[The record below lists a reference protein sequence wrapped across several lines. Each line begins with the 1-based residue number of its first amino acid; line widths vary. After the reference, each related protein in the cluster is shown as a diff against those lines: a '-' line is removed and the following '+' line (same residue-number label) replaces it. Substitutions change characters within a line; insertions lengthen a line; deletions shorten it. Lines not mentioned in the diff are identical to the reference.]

1 MTSSSISSRTK
12 FVRTTTTIATIF
24 SYSICLLLP
33 PLASTFSPFL
43 LLPSSIS
50 SPSSSHERS
59 RFHSTGTEIATSP
72 QHRNTNRNRNTQTN
86 TRSSIL
92 TAASTAIM
100 SSANPNNEAEPRRTS
115 QPSMGATRN
124 PRPPTLPIIFVHV
137 SVWYTVPN
145 DFAYC
150 SRYLIRY
157 LILYLFI
164 LWCAMRVLL
173 MLLTSLIRR
182 ATVSP
187 EADVDGSQSHGGV
200 SRRHSW
206 EC

>member
-1 MTSSSISSRTK
+1 MVILSPLSTVVIPSRSHPPSTDTIQPLIATTKQSETGHKSFSYSLILMTSSSISSRAK

-86 TRSSIL
+86 NRSSIL

-100 SSANPNNEAEPRRTS
+100 SSANPNNGGRAS
-115 QPSMGATRN
+115 QNIPTFDGSDEKSKAT
-124 PRPPTLPIIFVHV
+124 
-137 SVWYTVPN
+137 
-145 DFAYC
+145 DFANY
-150 SRYLIRY
+150 
-157 LILYLFI
+157 F
-164 LWCAMRVLL
+164 CACECMV
-173 MLLTSLIRR
+173 
-182 ATVSP
+182 
-187 EADVDGSQSHGGV
+187 
-200 SRRHSW
+200 HSTI
-206 EC
+206 

>member
-1 MTSSSISSRTK
+1 MTSSSISSRAKSK

-59 RFHSTGTEIATSP
+59 RFHSTSP
-72 QHRNTNRNRNTQTN
+72 QHRNTNRNRNTQTD

-100 SSANPNNEAEPRRTS
+100 SSANPNNGSRAS
-115 QPSMGATRN
+115 QNIPTFDGSDEKSKAT
-124 PRPPTLPIIFVHV
+124 
-137 SVWYTVPN
+137 
-145 DFAYC
+145 DFANY
-150 SRYLIRY
+150 
-157 LILYLFI
+157 F
-164 LWCAMRVLL
+164 CACECMV
-173 MLLTSLIRR
+173 
-182 ATVSP
+182 
-187 EADVDGSQSHGGV
+187 
-200 SRRHSW
+200 HSTI
-206 EC
+206 

>member
-92 TAASTAIM
+92 TATSTAIM
-100 SSANPNNEAEPRRTS
+100 SSANNGGRAS
-115 QPSMGATRN
+115 QNIPTFDGSDEKSKATDFAN
-124 PRPPTLPIIFVHV
+124 YFCACECMVHN
-137 SVWYTVPN
+137 TIC
-145 DFAYC
+145 FAYC
-150 SRYLIRY
+150 SRYLIPH
-157 LILYLFI
+157 LILVHIMVCDARPLNANH
-164 LWCAMRVLL
+164 L
-173 MLLTSLIRR
+173 
-182 ATVSP
+182 
-187 EADVDGSQSHGGV
+187 ADKTRNCITR
-200 SRRHSW
+200 SR
-206 EC
+206 C